1 MDIAVTWTD
10 EWQVYLVGA
19 QLVLLIVAAVVASWQ
34 VWEARKLRLQ
44 QDRPFVVIDFEVE
57 NSNLIYLEIANLGTS
72 LARHVTIAIE
82 PPLRPKIGVQFDKM
96 KMLNEGIPTLAPGK
110 RIKTLFDIFSQRD
123 DDDGLPLT
131 HRAKLTYT
139 DEDRGRKFDD
149 EFVLD
154 LELYRYLST
163 VTRHT
168 IHDLYKQIEQLN
180 KTLKGWSANIGRG
193 MVAMSYEEAK
203 AREDEIVK
211 GMEEREREDDEATPE
226 SKGEDS

>member
-1 MDIAVTWTD
+1 MDFAVTWTD

-19 QLVLLIVAAVVASWQ
+19 QLVLLVVAAVVAGWQ

-72 LARHVTIAIE
+72 LARDVTITVE
-82 PPLRPKIGVQFDKM
+82 PPLRPKISVQFDKM
-96 KMLNEGIPTLAPGK
+96 KMFNEGIPTLAPGK
-110 RIKTLFDIFSQRD
+110 RIETLFDIFSQRD
-123 DDDGLPLT
+123 DHDGLPLT
-131 HRAKLTYT
+131 HRAKVTYT
-139 DEDRGRKFDD
+139 DEDGGRKFDD

-211 GMEEREREDDEATPE
+211 GMEERERKDDEVEPG
-226 SKGEDS
+226 SKGGNS